1 MPLTLLNVRKSV
13 RRDGVFA
20 GVLIASV
27 TVSQFSAMLAMDS
40 EAFVLYDQRF
50 VLAHRRLAK
59 GFKNVSPAQPL
70 PLVKDFGDR
79 VLAAYLNPD
88 PDRDYGGRMSRDM
101 GVQIVG
107 TADGE
112 AYPLSAR
119 RLNWFGDVPWEIG
132 VFFHD
137 DNVATEFERVLR
149 AGLAGLVALFLSL
162 ALAWGLSQHIS
173 RPLKELA
180 RTAARVRDL
189 SLDDIQVL
197 PPSRIKEMNDAG
209 QAFNAMIISLRSF
222 ETYVPRSLV
231 RRLMRQGEG
240 ALDRSE

>member
-1 MPLTLLNVRKSV
+1 M
-13 RRDGVFA
+13 
-20 GVLIASV
+20 
-27 TVSQFSAMLAMDS
+27 
-40 EAFVLYDQRF
+40 
-50 VLAHRRLAK
+50 
-59 GFKNVSPAQPL
+59 
-70 PLVKDFGDR
+70 
-79 VLAAYLNPD
+79 
-88 PDRDYGGRMSRDM
+88 
-101 GVQIVG
+101 
-107 TADGE
+107 
-112 AYPLSAR
+112 
-119 RLNWFGDVPWEIG
+119 
-132 VFFHD
+132 
-137 DNVATEFERVLR
+137 ATEFERVLR

-197 PPSRIKEMNDAG
+197 PPSSIKEMNDAG
-209 QAFNAMIISLRSF
+209 QALNAMIISLRSF